1 MLFDRLIQNQI
12 HIPHSQEFIFHCFGA
27 FMRVLQGSDKPKI
40 NAENPKKRPGETKVV
55 SVRDLR
61 DWRWAEEKKRNPESR
76 PRADGNM
83 EALGTLAGGI
93 AHQFNNALFGIL
105 GNIELLKLDFPDDEV
120 LDRYVKSMKTS
131 VRRMTQLTGQLLAYA
146 RGGKYEP
153 KIFSLRDFILKTFPT
168 LLHDMLPEIRV
179 VTDLQGDLTLVKADQ
194 HQLRIVLSVLLNN
207 AIEAI
212 EGPGQIRILMR
223 NEELAEPGQNLPPGP
238 FICLIIEDDGKG
250 MDKKTKARIF
260 EPFFTTKFHGRGLGM
275 AAVYGIVKNHD
286 GWISVNSEPGLG
298 TAVHIYLPVVKTP

>member
-1 MLFDRLIQNQI
+1 
-12 HIPHSQEFIFHCFGA
+12 
-27 FMRVLQGSDKPKI
+27 MRILQGSDKPKI
-40 NAENPKKRPGETKVV
+40 SSEPSARRLGETKVA
-55 SVRDLR
+55 SVRDMR
-61 DWRWAEEKKRNPESR
+61 DWRRAEEKKRNHESR
-76 PRADGNM
+76 PQAERNM

-105 GNIELLKLDFPDDEV
+105 GNIDLLKLDFPDDEV
-120 LDRYVKSMKTS
+120 LDKYVKSMKTS

-153 KIFSLRDFILKTFPT
+153 KIFSMRDFILKALPA

-179 VTDLQGDLTLVKADQ
+179 VTDLQGDLTRVNADQ

-207 AIEAI
+207 AVEAI
-212 EGPGQIRILMR
+212 EGPGHIRILMR

-238 FICLIIEDDGKG
+238 YICLIIEDDGKG
-250 MDKKTKARIF
+250 MDKKTQERIF
-260 EPFFTTKFHGRGLGM
+260 EPFFTTKFLGRGLGM
-275 AAVYGIVKNHD
+275 AAAYGIVKNHD

-298 TAVHIYLPVVKTP
+298 TDIHIYLPVVDAPR

>member
-1 MLFDRLIQNQI
+1 VRIL
-12 HIPHSQEFIFHCFGA
+12 QE
-27 FMRVLQGSDKPKI
+27 SDKSQISAKHSR
-40 NAENPKKRPGETKVV
+40 KRSEETKIA
-55 SVRDLR
+55 SVRDMR
-61 DWRWAEEKKRNPESR
+61 DWKRAEEKKRNPESR
-76 PRADGNM
+76 PRADRNM
-83 EALGTLAGGI
+83 EALGNLAGGI

-105 GNIELLKLDFPDDEV
+105 GNIELLKLDFPDNEV
-120 LDRYVKSMKTS
+120 LDKYVKSMKIS
-131 VRRMTQLTGQLLAYA
+131 VRRMTQLTGQLLAYS

-153 KIFSLRDFILKTFPT
+153 KTFSLHEFILKTLPS

-207 AIEAI
+207 AVEAI
-212 EGPGQIRILMR
+212 EGPGHIRVLMR

-238 FICLIIEDDGKG
+238 YICLIIEDDGKG
-250 MDKKTKARIF
+250 MDKKTMDRIF

-275 AAVYGIVKNHD
+275 AAAYGIVKNHD

-298 TAVHIYLPVVKTP
+298 TDVRIYLPVVKTQ

>member
-1 MLFDRLIQNQI
+1 M
-12 HIPHSQEFIFHCFGA
+12 
-27 FMRVLQGSDKPKI
+27 
-40 NAENPKKRPGETKVV
+40 
-55 SVRDLR
+55 
-61 DWRWAEEKKRNPESR
+61 DWRRAEEKKRNPESR
-76 PRADGNM
+76 PHTDRNM
-83 EALGTLAGGI
+83 EALGNLAGGI

-105 GNIELLKLDFPDDEV
+105 GNIELLKFDFPDNRA
-120 LDRYVKSMKTS
+120 LDKYVKSMEAS
-131 VRRMTQLTGQLLAYA
+131 VRRMTQLTGQLLAYS

-153 KIFSLRDFILKTFPT
+153 KTFSLHEFILKTLPS

-207 AIEAI
+207 AVEAI

-238 FICLIIEDDGKG
+238 YICLIIEDDGKG
-250 MDKKTKARIF
+250 MDKKTKDRIF
-260 EPFFTTKFHGRGLGM
+260 EPFFTTKYHGRGLGM

-298 TAVHIYLPVVKTP
+298 TDVHIYLPVAKTPE